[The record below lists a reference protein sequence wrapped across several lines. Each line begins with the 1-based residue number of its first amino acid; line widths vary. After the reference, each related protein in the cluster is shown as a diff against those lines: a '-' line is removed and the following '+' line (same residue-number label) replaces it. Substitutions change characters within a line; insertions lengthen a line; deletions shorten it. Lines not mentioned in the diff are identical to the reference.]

1 MLFNFYIVLFITMTV
16 KELIEKL
23 KEVEEQDKE
32 IVIGFYNLGNFNT
45 LAIDNAFIYYEEDTD
60 NVVMDIGDF

>member
-1 MLFNFYIVLFITMTV
+1 MTV

-32 IVIGFYNLGNFNT
+32 VLIGYFTFGNFNT
-45 LAIDNAFIYYEEDTD
+45 LRLDKPFIYYEEDTD
-60 NVVMDIGDF
+60 NVVIDIGDI